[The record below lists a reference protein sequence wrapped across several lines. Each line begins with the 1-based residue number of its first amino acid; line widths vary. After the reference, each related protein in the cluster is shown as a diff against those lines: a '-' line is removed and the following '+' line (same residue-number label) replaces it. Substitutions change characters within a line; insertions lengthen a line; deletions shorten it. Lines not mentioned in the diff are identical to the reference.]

1 MDDAG
6 MQSAASSLDSVIK
19 FLEKK
24 SWSDILIYVCIILVI
39 ILLYAGLC
47 LGMMKLNKKVFK
59 MLRIKRGNSISLQ
72 FLEKAITLVL
82 IIVLIVIPLGGETFS
97 RSLLGSTTVVAA
109 VVGLAAND
117 VIRDMFAGLQISIY
131 KPFDVGTR
139 LMLDTGETGIVEKL
153 TLRHVVLRQIDTTR
167 IIVPNSKA
175 NTAIIVNYSYE
186 DHVPR
191 AMSLTFSIS
200 YDSDLELAKEV
211 IRRVICSNPL
221 TLNKD
226 EFSENNPNSRSV
238 YFLEL
243 AQSALVLGAT
253 IYYSHDLRSEVVKDE
268 INTCVYM
275 ALRKAGIEIPYSY
288 MNVVVTN
295 NDKSNPTA

>member
-1 MDDAG
+1 MDDTG
-6 MQSAASSLDSVIK
+6 MQSATSSLGSV
-19 FLEKK
+19 LE
-24 SWSDILIYVCIILVI
+24 SLEITDWGDILFFVCVLLGIV
-39 ILLYAGLC
+39 LLYFGLC
-47 LGMMKLNKKVFK
+47 FAMLKLNKKIF
-59 MLRIKRGNSISLQ
+59 NSLQ

-82 IIVLIVIPLGGETFS
+82 IIVLIVLPLGGETFS

-117 VIRDMFAGLQISIY
+117 VIRDMFAGLQISLY

-139 LMLDTGETGIVEKL
+139 LMLDSGETGIVEKL

-175 NTAIIVNYSYE
+175 NAAIIVNYSYE
-186 DHVPR
+186 EHVPR
-191 AMSLTFSIS
+191 AMALQFPIS

-226 EFSENNPNSRSV
+226 DYSENNPNSRSV

-243 AQSALVLGAT
+243 AQSALILGAT
-253 IYYSHDLRSEVVKDE
+253 IYYSHDLRTEVVKDE

-288 MNVVVTN
+288 MNVIVTA
-295 NDKSNPTA
+295 DEKDSSKA